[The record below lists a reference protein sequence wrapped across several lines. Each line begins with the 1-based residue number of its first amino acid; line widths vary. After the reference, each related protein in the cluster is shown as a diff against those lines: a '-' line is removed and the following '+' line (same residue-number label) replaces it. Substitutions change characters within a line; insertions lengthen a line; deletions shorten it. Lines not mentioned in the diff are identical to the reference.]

1 MNQYQPHSNV
11 TFEDRQTMNKFINAN
26 KANPF
31 ITRIEPVRD
40 SKDTLQV
47 SFRDEQSKAQFESKI
62 DESIKL
68 MRTPTR
74 IQKKKQTLKA
84 KPVPGD
90 KVKKLGSTKT
100 MLKAGKGKHDCA
112 SKVEHAEWGVGSCI
126 REQHAAPDAE
136 GNIAWY
142 DVMFEHG
149 LEKQVSTDDLDILIS
164 EMHHN
169 HEHHEDH
176 DGEELDEK
184 VSSLK
189 KSDAPFTVV
198 ATKGGRVLDQMN
210 SIELSDVKDAIK
222 FMKTDKKGAKISVE
236 SKGGKVVHTESRDRF
251 DYLDRQAASADRAFA
266 AKKFTNA
273 LKRANIKHQYNRFSG
288 TVMVLKKDLGK
299 AQSIG
304 KKLNVSRD
312 GVSINVSMSLKEQPE
327 HEITVGNYTTKFFYM
342 CGSAQKTM
350 KKHANKEGAEQ
361 LTKLQ
366 DDFYKLEKAAMDA
379 GGASDAQKTRARSL
393 YSSIMSK
400 AKEVGIEGEV
410 GKYMKMHLDSMTKG
424 DPKLG
429 FGRTDISESRFDP
442 SKNPTAKVDK
452 EFDDARNALRKAGIP
467 HMGQRA
473 IDSMNRERNKFRVH
487 PKFEKKA
494 RQALKRFPKVG
505 LEINDKMPEKPM
517 VRSMKEDVQLDEMSA
532 KAHYNKMKAQGKV
545 GRGGR
550 VVTPIDRNRFPNRE
564 REGLEGPFRNRK
576 TSLIYYY
583 DKKAGK
589 YYDPQSD
596 MYLAVKDVMDSVEE
610 GLRQDLK
617 KLKKNEGLR
626 QAMSGPRETPAQKRK
641 RKEKD
646 NFDLYKKKQNRA
658 AALRGDKSSRKLTP
672 GQEKHYRQTVN
683 LSQIKA
689 LSGVKK
695 ESVINEAND
704 PHMVTELYL
713 FITNDSNLNRQMIQS
728 LIKNYRKKLSKGS
741 YDETLAI
748 KGFMN
753 VVNAGIKAYAKEFS
767 VGERLKV
774 SKADR
779 QEVAKKLS
787 TFYRDEIMH
796 GY

>member
-1 MNQYQPHSNV
+1 M
-11 TFEDRQTMNKFINAN
+11 
-26 KANPF
+26 
-31 ITRIEPVRD
+31 
-40 SKDTLQV
+40 
-47 SFRDEQSKAQFESKI
+47 
-62 DESIKL
+62 
-68 MRTPTR
+68 
-74 IQKKKQTLKA
+74 
-84 KPVPGD
+84 
-90 KVKKLGSTKT
+90 
-100 MLKAGKGKHDCA
+100 
-112 SKVEHAEWGVGSCI
+112 
-126 REQHAAPDAE
+126 
-136 GNIAWY
+136 
-142 DVMFEHG
+142 
-149 LEKQVSTDDLDILIS
+149 
-164 EMHHN
+164 
-169 HEHHEDH
+169 
-176 DGEELDEK
+176 
-184 VSSLK
+184 
-189 KSDAPFTVV
+189 
-198 ATKGGRVLDQMN
+198 
-210 SIELSDVKDAIK
+210 
-222 FMKTDKKGAKISVE
+222 
-236 SKGGKVVHTESRDRF
+236 
-251 DYLDRQAASADRAFA
+251 
-266 AKKFTNA
+266 
-273 LKRANIKHQYNRFSG
+273 
-288 TVMVLKKDLGK
+288 
-299 AQSIG
+299 
-304 KKLNVSRD
+304 
-312 GVSINVSMSLKEQPE
+312 
-327 HEITVGNYTTKFFYM
+327 
-342 CGSAQKTM
+342 
-350 KKHANKEGAEQ
+350 
-361 LTKLQ
+361 
-366 DDFYKLEKAAMDA
+366 
-379 GGASDAQKTRARSL
+379 
-393 YSSIMSK
+393 
-400 AKEVGIEGEV
+400 
-410 GKYMKMHLDSMTKG
+410 
-424 DPKLG
+424 
-429 FGRTDISESRFDP
+429 
-442 SKNPTAKVDK
+442 DK

-473 IDSMNRERNKFRVH
+473 IGSMNRERNKFRVH

>member
-1 MNQYQPHSNV
+1 MTPNSNPNV
-11 TFEDRQTMNKFINAN
+11 IVYFNDRKSMSEFIGES
-26 KANPF
+26 KKNPF
-31 ITRIEPVRD
+31 IMNMAYGESND
-40 SKDTLQV
+40 SLNI
-47 SFRDEQSKAQFESKI
+47 SFRDDQSRNNFITQIEESSHIMGSDGKMRPRDV
-62 DESIKL
+62 DE
-68 MRTPTR
+68 TVTR
-74 IQKKKQTLKA
+74 LKVPHNVQKKKQTRKANKLDSRDMGVTRQSGLGKKTIKSQYKEFDPKKKELKDG
-84 KPVPGD
+84 K
-90 KVKKLGSTKT
+90 
-100 MLKAGKGKHDCA
+100 KGKHDCA

-149 LEKQVSTDDLDILIS
+149 LEKQVSTDDLNVLIS
-164 EMHHN
+164 EMH
-169 HEHHEDH
+169 EDH
-176 DGEELDEK
+176 DHHHEGEELDEK
-184 VSSLK
+184 VSNLK

-198 ATKGGRVLDQMN
+198 ATKGGKVLDQMN
-210 SIELSDVKDAIK
+210 SIELGDVKDAIK

-251 DYLDRQAASADRAFA
+251 DYLDRQAASQDRDIA
-266 AKKFTNA
+266 AKKFMAA
-273 LKRANIKHQYNRFSG
+273 LKKAKIKAQYGRPTG
-288 TVMVLKKDLGK
+288 TVYVLKNDLSK

-304 KKLNVSRD
+304 KRLNILRD
-312 GVSINVSMSLKEQPE
+312 GITIRASMSVKEDVNE
-327 HEITVGNYTTKFFYM
+327 
-342 CGSAQKTM
+342 A
-350 KKHANKEGAEQ
+350 
-361 LTKLQ
+361 
-366 DDFYKLEKAAMDA
+366 
-379 GGASDAQKTRARSL
+379 
-393 YSSIMSK
+393 
-400 AKEVGIEGEV
+400 
-410 GKYMKMHLDSMTKG
+410 
-424 DPKLG
+424 
-429 FGRTDISESRFDP
+429 RFDP

-473 IDSMNRERNKFRVH
+473 IGSMNRERNKFRVH

-494 RQALKRFPKVG
+494 RQALKRFPKVD

-596 MYLAVKDVMDSVEE
+596 MYLDVKDVMDSVQVE
-610 GLRQDLK
+610 
-617 KLKKNEGLR
+617 EGLR
-626 QAMSGPRETPAQKRK
+626 QAMSGPRETPEQKRK

-646 NFDLYKKKQNRA
+646 NYDLYKKKQRRI

-683 LSQIKA
+683 LSQLKA
-689 LSGVKK
+689 LSGMKKRKNESIEGVEEAVKYPHNMYDPK
-695 ESVINEAND
+695 TGKRYVAKNREDHMRMSRMGYDHVPKAMNKSTMKEAND

-713 FITNDSNLNRQMIQS
+713 FITNDSNLNRQMIQP
-728 LIKNYRKKLSKGS
+728 LIKNYRRKLSKGS
-741 YDETLAI
+741 YDEELAI

-767 VGERLKV
+767 VGERMKV
-774 SKADR
+774 SKPDR

-787 TFYRDEIMH
+787 NFYRDDIMH